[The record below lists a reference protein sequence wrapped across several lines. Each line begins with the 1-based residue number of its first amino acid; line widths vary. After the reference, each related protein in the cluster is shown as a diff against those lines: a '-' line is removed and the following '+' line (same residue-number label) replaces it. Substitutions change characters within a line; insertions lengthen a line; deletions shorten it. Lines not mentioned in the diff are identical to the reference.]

1 VSILSLPI
9 CVKRWRAGLSALCAA
24 LVCCWAPSTA
34 AAQRVTEVPVFV
46 VKHREAAVYEDPG
59 ILHWETGIELP
70 AGAKDGAP
78 WWYLV
83 HLRLRFQGAQDVPRD
98 VEVSALVNRAASN
111 SIELRLRSS
120 KQCPEGEVSWSSLDL
135 LHGFHRGRRCG
146 SVLPIRSVNFTQLR
160 AVRPGAGILAI
171 SVQGNVS
178 PADGLDVLPGT
189 GIFKS
194 RSGPAKLAFA
204 KVDKITNLPVE
215 RWTKVPL
222 RLVNRGDRPVRVRSV
237 SANSE
242 RGLTVQPPSKKVGK
256 VILPGHSSHDILF
269 QVRPRQPGR
278 FQVVFSAS
286 STANTP
292 GVELS
297 LVAGSES
304 SAGVDIR
311 ELALGSVVVC
321 AAMLIA
327 VRRILT

>member
-1 VSILSLPI
+1 M
-9 CVKRWRAGLSALCAA
+9 CAVFA
-24 LVCCWAPSTA
+24 CCWVPNTS

-83 HLRLRFQGAQDVPRD
+83 HLRLRFQGVRQSASRD

-135 LHGFHRGRRCG
+135 LHGFRRGGKCG

-160 AVRPGAGILAI
+160 AVRPGAGILSI

-178 PADGLDVLPGT
+178 PVDKLFVLPGT

-194 RSGPAKLAFA
+194 RAGPAKLAFA
-204 KVDKITNLPVE
+204 KVDKIDNLSVE
-215 RWTKVPL
+215 QWTEVPL

-242 RGLTVQPPSKKVGK
+242 RGLA
-256 VILPGHSSHDILF
+256 
-269 QVRPRQPGR
+269 VRPRAKGIDKVIYPGHRSDAILFRVRPEKSGR
-278 FQVVFSAS
+278 FRVVFSAS

-297 LVAGSES
+297 LVADSGGG
-304 SAGVDIR
+304 ADVGIR

-327 VRRILT
+327 VRRLLS